1 MTEFVVYEDTPFAE
15 YLASIE
21 GAESTVKLPPLK
33 LHDMPDK
40 RSNTSSWIS
49 QHILLPRW
57 SGALYHYWRR
67 SLFHDTFATCL
78 PLAEETEFEE
88 KFKYLVATSPLMS
101 EVMSVHNASKKKHAS
116 AQRHM
121 TDDYSTPTKK
131 GSRAG
136 KIGTIA
142 TISGL
147 LIALGTETFITQQR
161 QQHRQQQQ
169 QTLTTTTPLK
179 LIATPAISLTMLL
192 TGGVSMF
199 FVYRHKRRSGIR
211 QLYHTALTR
220 LQTLMEQ
227 CETLDSKVHRTLI
240 TIQEI
245 ELVSRGYRLS
255 TPLSPISRIEQT
267 SKSRRCT
274 VLRNRLAAMLRR
286 AFIVYEEA
294 IIDLVDHVNKNN
306 LSRLYDMYN
315 VRSVASLSSID
326 VVEEDNSNDGVSVER
341 LRTLAQ
347 LMHAKRRECMMQLLA
362 LDIMSEGHDSIR
374 RDYEN
379 NWKRVNAILTKLVD
393 ETKGFVTD
401 IMDALQAELYKPALE
416 SSAPQ
421 SSSFGSSATD
431 NRLKPFLHRLSSL
444 DQQMRTLEAKFYLC
458 NDDIRQLTSATNNI
472 DDSNATSAEDLRERL
487 KKEYMSIQ
495 KDFSQMVVEWEAGR
509 EALLGFLEPPELDP
523 SPSSSASSQ
532 KENNLVSPLPSPSL
546 EAQQG
551 ESQKLFDSEENDG
564 IFDLPLPARA
574 SVFEAVAETIERNAT
589 RRPTK
594 SRAERIAEMRV
605 KREKEAH
612 ERSTKMDSQ
621 RMVHE
626 LKDVL
631 DKRATDFDLE
641 PKPEKDRN
649 SDDYDGNNNTIDDK
663 NRPGNNSVAVNN
675 DDIYDTKSNPDDNN
689 KEHN

>member
-1 MTEFVVYEDTPFAE
+1 MTEFVVYEDTPLAE
-15 YLASIE
+15 YLSSID
-21 GAESTVKLPPLK
+21 GAESTVKLPPFQQR
-33 LHDMPDK
+33 DMSDK
-40 RSNTSSWIS
+40 TTGTSSWIS

-57 SGALYHYWRR
+57 SDALYHYWRR

-88 KFKYLVATSPLMS
+88 KFKYLIATSPLMS
-101 EVMSVHNASKKKHAS
+101 EIMSVHNASKKKHAS
-116 AQRHM
+116 AQQQHM
-121 TDDYSTPTKK
+121 TSDYSTPTKK

-136 KIGTIA
+136 KIGTVA

-147 LIALGTETFITQQR
+147 LIALGTETMMIQQR
-161 QQHRQQQQ
+161 QQYRQQQQ
-169 QTLTTTTPLK
+169 QTPSPTTPLK

-199 FVYRHKRRSGIR
+199 FVYRQKRRSGIR

-220 LQTLMEQ
+220 LQTMMEQ
-227 CETLDSKVHRTLI
+227 SEILDSKVHRTLI

-274 VLRNRLAAMLRR
+274 VLRYRLASMLRR

-306 LSRLYDMYN
+306 LSRLYEMYN

-326 VVEEDNSNDGVSVER
+326 HMEQEDSNDAAVSVER
-341 LRTLAQ
+341 LRMLAQ

-362 LDIMSEGHDSIR
+362 LDIMSERHDSMR

-379 NWKRVNAILTKLVD
+379 GWKAVNSVLTKLVD
-393 ETKGFVTD
+393 ETKGFVGD
-401 IMDALQAELYKPALE
+401 IMDALQSELYKPAIE
-416 SSAPQ
+416 SPAP
-421 SSSFGSSATD
+421 SSLSSVTD
-431 NRLKPFLHRLSSL
+431 TRLKPFLHRLASL

-458 NDDIRQLTSATNNI
+458 NDDIRQLTAGNNV
-472 DDSNATSAEDLRERL
+472 DNNNNATSSEDLRDRL

-495 KDFSQMVVEWEAGR
+495 QDFSQMVVEWEAGR

-523 SPSSSASSQ
+523 SPSSSASSH
-532 KENNLVSPLPSPSL
+532 KEGNNLPYPSPSPSL
-546 EAQQG
+546 EAQDGQA
-551 ESQKLFDSEENDG
+551 QKLFDSEENG
-564 IFDLPLPARA
+564 GVFDLPLPARA
-574 SVFEAVAETIERNAT
+574 SVFEAVAETIERNVN

-594 SRAERIAEMRV
+594 SRAERIAEMRA
-605 KREKEAH
+605 KREEEAR
-612 ERSTKMDSQ
+612 EKSTKMDSQ

-626 LKDVL
+626 LKNVL
-631 DKRATDFDLE
+631 DKRASEFDLD
-641 PKPEKDRN
+641 PKPE
-649 SDDYDGNNNTIDDK
+649 SDDNADNNYSNNNTIDNNNGHD
-663 NRPGNNSVAVNN
+663 NGNGVN
-675 DDIYDTKSNPDDNN
+675 PQENN
-689 KEHN
+689 VIDEVN